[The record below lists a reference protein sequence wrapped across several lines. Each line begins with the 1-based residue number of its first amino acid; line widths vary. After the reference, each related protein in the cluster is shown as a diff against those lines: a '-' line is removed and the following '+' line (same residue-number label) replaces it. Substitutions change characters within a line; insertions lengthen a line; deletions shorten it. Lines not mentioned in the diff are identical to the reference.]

1 MNTKHIDK
9 AVIDAREYSGMFNTN
24 AFAILHL
31 STVLEVPYQAAKELF
46 YHYDVSEEA

>member
-9 AVIDAREYSGMFNTN
+9 AVTDAREYSGMFNTN

-31 STVLEVPYQAAKELF
+31 SELLDIPYQEAKELF
-46 YHYDVSEEA
+46 YHYDVLKEA